1 MGKKLIEDKPGLGDQ
16 DKRSYRSGVLS
27 ARKLIRASEL
37 LRGGTAL
44 TLADVASRLHLPVE
58 FLAKHLYRNGEFRV
72 APGRNAGL
80 LRARQKLALMPQLVQ
95 AGASGAVIQAK
106 LNITPEQYRR
116 FLKKLN
122 DLKAGK
128 GRPRLSAS
136 PKKI

>member
-1 MGKKLIEDKPGLGDQ
+1 MGNKPIEDKPGLSDQ
-16 DKRSYRSGVLS
+16 RKRSYRSGVLS

-44 TLADVASRLHLPVE
+44 KLAEVASKLHLPVE
-58 FLAKHLYRNGEFRV
+58 FLARHLYRTGEFRA

-95 AGASGAVIQAK
+95 AGISGADIQKK

-128 GRPRLSAS
+128 GRRRLSAL
-136 PKKI
+136 PKKN